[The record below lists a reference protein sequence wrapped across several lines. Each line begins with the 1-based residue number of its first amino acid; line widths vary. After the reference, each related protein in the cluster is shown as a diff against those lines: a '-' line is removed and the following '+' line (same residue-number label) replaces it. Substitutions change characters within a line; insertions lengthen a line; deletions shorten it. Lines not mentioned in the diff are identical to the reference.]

1 MMSSDIATFI
11 KVLQKSK
18 LDAECPK
25 CRKEFSLAKALL
37 FDGKSKFPD
46 VAQKRRLELENSLKE
61 RIVKLTESYEK
72 AKTRSEKGAVS
83 VGIGKIIEKILPAH
97 KNFTITSSD
106 CRFLGEPIDMIVF
119 DGVSENKIKHMTFL
133 DVKTGNA
140 SLNSHQRLVRDA
152 VEDHNVEWKV
162 V

>member
-1 MMSSDIATFI
+1 MPSDITTFI

-18 LDAECPK
+18 LYAECPN
-25 CRKEFSLAKALL
+25 CGEEFSLAKALL
-37 FDGKSKFPD
+37 FDGKGKFPD
-46 VAQKRRLELENSLKE
+46 AAEMRRLELENELKE
-61 RIVKLTESYEK
+61 RLTELTEKREK
-72 AKTRSEKGAVS
+72 AQSRSEKGAVS

-119 DGVSENKIKHMTFL
+119 DGVSENKIKHITFL
-133 DVKTGNA
+133 DVKTGEA
-140 SLNSHQRLVRDA
+140 SLNKHQRLVRDA
-152 VEDHNVEWKV
+152 VQDHNVEWKV